1 MITRDSFIEIARQH
15 GFGLEQA
22 HNVLGM
28 VRAWLQ
34 ARGHPP
40 TAASF
45 YIYRAERSAPG
56 GASGTAGQRL
66 RLVLAFATADS
77 AFSFVQRSKLA
88 GMPRL
93 MRVSVSQLLAVMVQR
108 SDIGAVLIADEP
120 MEMLPAT
127 HLPAGLRLER
137 TRVLEKLKGE

>member
-28 VRAWLQ
+28 ARTRLH
-34 ARGHPP
+34 ARGHSS
-40 TAASF
+40 TATSF
-45 YIYRAERSAPG
+45 YIFRAERSAPAG
-56 GASGTAGQRL
+56 TQGATGTRS
-66 RLVLAFATADS
+66 RIVLAFATADS

-88 GMPRL
+88 GTPRL
-93 MRVSVSQLLAVMVQR
+93 MRVSLSQLLAVMVQR

-120 MEMLPAT
+120 MEMLPASP
-127 HLPAGLRLER
+127 LPAGLRLER
-137 TRVLEKLKGE
+137 AKVLDNLKGE